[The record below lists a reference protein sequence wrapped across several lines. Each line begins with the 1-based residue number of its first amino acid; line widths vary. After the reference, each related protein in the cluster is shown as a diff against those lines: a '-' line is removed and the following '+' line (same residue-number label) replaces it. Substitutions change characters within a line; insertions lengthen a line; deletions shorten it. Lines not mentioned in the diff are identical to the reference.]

1 MFYCDMKLN
10 SLVLF
15 STFYAAS
22 MVIKMLTEGENY
34 HKLTNER
41 LSSGIAD
48 ASGPIFNHPVTNRRV
63 ATDAEMPS
71 CDVSSYTW
79 PLDLLPYYAV
89 LSIKKAAS
97 SVLWYLSVCLSH
109 TISIVYLQ
117 LERRVKRFHGEIR
130 PTINHEAILK
140 SKVENH

>member
-1 MFYCDMKLN
+1 MFYCGMKLN

-71 CDVSSYTW
+71 FDVSSYT
-79 PLDLLPYYAV
+79 
-89 LSIKKAAS
+89 
-97 SVLWYLSVCLSH
+97 
-109 TISIVYLQ
+109 
-117 LERRVKRFHGEIR
+117 
-130 PTINHEAILK
+130 
-140 SKVENH
+140 